1 MSKKNPEY
9 DFKWCPG
16 CGDFGVRR
24 SVEFALKEWSATKS
38 VPIENTVV
46 VAGILRAQGVNAEAI
61 TQYTGLPFRVRD
73 LVERINK
80 VMKNRPSRSK
90 EMVRA

>member
-24 SVEFALKEWSATKS
+24 ALEMAMQERMVKTEF
-38 VPIENTVV
+38 PIENNVV
-46 VAGILRAQGVNAEAI
+46 VAGIAI
-61 TQYTGLPFRVRD
+61 FSFPHKVCEFTKFMKIDRIIPKALGLFGRQSLTAD
-73 LVERINK
+73 YFFTN
-80 VMKNRPSRSK
+80 
-90 EMVRA
+90 

>member
-24 SVEFALKEWSATKS
+24 ALELAMINRLEETGL
-38 VPIENTVV
+38 PMENNVV
-46 VAGILRAQGVNAEAI
+46 VAGIGCSGNLVHLAGGRPALRHARHSWPLSAHRHGRQDGPPGA
-61 TQYTGLPFRVRD
+61 
-73 LVERINK
+73 
-80 VMKNRPSRSK
+80 
-90 EMVRA
+90 